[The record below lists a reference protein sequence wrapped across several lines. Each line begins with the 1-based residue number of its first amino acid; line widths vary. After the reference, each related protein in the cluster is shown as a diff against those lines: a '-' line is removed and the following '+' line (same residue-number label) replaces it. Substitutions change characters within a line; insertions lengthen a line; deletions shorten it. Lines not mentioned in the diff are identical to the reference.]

1 MSSVH
6 DVTYDLL
13 RRHGI
18 TTVFGNPGSNELPFL
33 KDFPMDFRYVL
44 GLHEGVAMGMADGYA
59 QASGRPALVN
69 LHSAAG
75 TGNGMGALANAWNS
89 HTPLI
94 VTAGQ
99 QTRAMVGV
107 EALLTNLDSTQLPR
121 PLVKWSYE
129 PSIAQDVPLAMSRAL
144 HMAALP
150 PSGPVY
156 LSVPYDDW
164 AAEADPQSSA
174 LLDRQVHA
182 VGSFDGPSLSRVVD
196 RLNAAKNPVLVFG
209 PAVDA
214 CRANAHAIRL
224 AEKLRATVWA
234 APSASRCPFPTSHSS
249 FRGLLPAAI
258 KGIST
263 ALAGHDLIL
272 VVGAPVFRYHEYEP
286 GAYLPEGA
294 ELIAVTSDAQEAA
307 RAPVVMR
314 SSGTSMRRLKL
325 WPIMCASPTAR
336 RPRRRQDP
344 RPRKSA
350 RGRCRPKRPSTSS
363 LRPLRAMRST

>member
-1 MSSVH
+1 MTSVH

-13 RRHGI
+13 RRHGV
-18 TTVFGNPGSNELPFL
+18 TTIFGNPGSNELPFL
-33 KDFPMDFRYVL
+33 KDFPADFRYFH

-59 QASGRPALVN
+59 QATGKPALVN

-99 QTRAMVGV
+99 QTRAMMGV
-107 EALLTNLDSTQLPR
+107 EPLLTNLDSSQMPR

-129 PSIAQDVPLAMSRAL
+129 PPIAQDVPLAMSRAL

-182 VGSFDGPSLSRVVD
+182 VGSFDGPSLSRVVG
-196 RLNAAKNPVLVFG
+196 RLNAAKNPVLVLG
-209 PAVDA
+209 P
-214 CRANAHAIRL
+214 
-224 AEKLRATVWA
+224 E
-234 APSASRCPFPTSHSS
+234 
-249 FRGLLPAAI
+249 
-258 KGIST
+258 
-263 ALAGHDLIL
+263 
-272 VVGAPVFRYHEYEP
+272 VVA
-286 GAYLPEGA
+286 
-294 ELIAVTSDAQEAA
+294 
-307 RAPVVMR
+307 
-314 SSGTSMRRLKL
+314 
-325 WPIMCASPTAR
+325 WPR
-336 RPRRRQDP
+336 N
-344 RPRKSA
+344 SA
-350 RGRCRPKRPSTSS
+350 RQFG
-363 LRPLRAMRST
+363 